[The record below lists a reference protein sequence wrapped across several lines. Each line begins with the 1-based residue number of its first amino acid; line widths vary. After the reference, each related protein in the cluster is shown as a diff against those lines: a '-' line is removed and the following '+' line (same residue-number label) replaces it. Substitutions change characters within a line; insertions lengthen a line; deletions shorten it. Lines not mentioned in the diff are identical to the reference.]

1 MFCVRPCPT
10 IIQWKELLGLNNR
23 FTLHNTDVNE
33 CEDDTRTCHNC
44 RNFVGGFDCG
54 CNDGYYHSPA
64 AQTCYGEPKFFVI
77 Q

>member
-1 MFCVRPCPT
+1 MFSVPNYYSMERAAG
-10 IIQWKELLGLNNR
+10 INNG

-33 CEDDTRTCHNC
+33 CKDDTRTCHNC
-44 RNFVGGFDCG
+44 TNFVGGFDCG

-64 AQTCYGEPKFFVI
+64 AQTCYGEPKFFVM